1 MKLIVDVDSQEF
13 LDKVS
18 LFLGKCFIGS
28 HAAIFEA
35 GGSQAQRRT
44 SFKMLCTVSLNCMP
58 ISHLHLSATD
68 PIKVSVATLQE

>member
-1 MKLIVDVDSQEF
+1 MELIVDVDSQEF

-35 GGSQAQRRT
+35 GG
-44 SFKMLCTVSLNCMP
+44 
-58 ISHLHLSATD
+58 
-68 PIKVSVATLQE
+68 

>member
-1 MKLIVDVDSQEF
+1 MELIVDSQEF

-35 GGSQAQRRT
+35 GG
-44 SFKMLCTVSLNCMP
+44 
-58 ISHLHLSATD
+58 
-68 PIKVSVATLQE
+68 